1 MHSRIVVLRIL
12 WLLGYCRIGG
22 NNFSGKILEFIGQWI
37 SLESLGIQA
46 SGLEGPIPSN
56 ISLLESLTDFLD
68 YPHQGCLRISDLRG
82 RDTPIPPFSST
93 TRFKNLDFR
102 FNKLN
107 GSIPIG
113 FAELN
118 RTDSIYLTG
127 NLLSGKVPDWML
139 TFGDDIDLSYN
150 KFAYNSPPNCHVWG
164 FFYFIVETC
173 LLHLDTIS

>member
-1 MHSRIVVLRIL
+1 MLQQAEHLAAEVALEALANRGPSNTLATRIL
-12 WLLGYCRIGG
+12 VSFSWFLGRIGG

-37 SLESLGIQA
+37 SLESLRIQA
-46 SGLEGPIPSN
+46 SGLEGPIPYN
-56 ISLLESLTDFLD
+56 ITLLESLTD
-68 YPHQGCLRISDLRG
+68 LRISDLRR

-118 RTDSIYLTG
+118 RTDSM
-127 NLLSGKVPDWML
+127 W
-139 TFGDDIDLSYN
+139 
-150 KFAYNSPPNCHVWG
+150 
-164 FFYFIVETC
+164 FFIF
-173 LLHLDTIS
+173 